1 MDMELTQDLLD
12 ILNEEERPVEDE
24 EDEEHYED
32 EGDFVQ
38 VVKILKSQLNICL
51 KLSYLPFNEIQ
62 TSFKLTELTL
72 INVLWK
78 EN

>member
-62 TSFKLTELTL
+62 TKFKLTELTL